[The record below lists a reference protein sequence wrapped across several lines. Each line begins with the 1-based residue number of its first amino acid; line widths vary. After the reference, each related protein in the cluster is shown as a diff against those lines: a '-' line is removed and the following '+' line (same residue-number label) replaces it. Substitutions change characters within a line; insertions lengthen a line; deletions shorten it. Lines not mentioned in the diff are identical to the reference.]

1 MSDAQ
6 NPRRGAFGRFLDIVE
21 RLGNLLPHPVT
32 LFALLGLVTLV
43 LSAIAASFGLEVP
56 DPRANAPEGATIAAR
71 NLLDPAGLR
80 QIATGLV
87 SNFTGFAPLGTVL
100 VAMLGVGVAERS
112 GLLGAA
118 IRALVLGAPR
128 NLLTAAVVFSAV
140 LSNTASEMGYVVLI
154 PLAAIVFHS
163 VGRHPIA
170 GLAAAF
176 AGVSGG
182 YSANLLIG
190 TVDPLL
196 AGITTEAAALID
208 PGYAATTVDGV
219 IVRAKE
225 VQATANWLSLIHI

>member
-6 NPRRGAFGRFLDIVE
+6 NQRRGAFGRFLDIVE

-100 VAMLGVGVAERS
+100 VAMLGV
-112 GLLGAA
+112 
-118 IRALVLGAPR
+118 
-128 NLLTAAVVFSAV
+128 
-140 LSNTASEMGYVVLI
+140 
-154 PLAAIVFHS
+154 
-163 VGRHPIA
+163 
-170 GLAAAF
+170 
-176 AGVSGG
+176 
-182 YSANLLIG
+182 
-190 TVDPLL
+190 
-196 AGITTEAAALID
+196 
-208 PGYAATTVDGV
+208 
-219 IVRAKE
+219 
-225 VQATANWLSLIHI
+225 LSLIHI